1 MLVPIGAEHLKA
13 AYLRRASD
21 MLADTRANIVVTY
34 PYQSDGLRDVLGQ
47 TAGINA
53 LWQFIASHELKGH
66 GQILIDQFIHPPLY
80 LLLLLTAGLMIQI
93 EAHLALLPLDMSII
107 GTLTAED
114 AYHRLVQ
121 QMFRRMCRRKLFL
134 IVLV

>member
-13 AYLRRASD
+13 ANLRRASD

-34 PYQSDGLRDVLGQ
+34 PYQSDGLRDILRQ
-47 TAGINA
+47 TAGINP

-66 GQILIDQFIHPPLY
+66 GQILIYQFIHPPLY
-80 LLLLLTAGLMIQI
+80 LLLLLTTRLMVQM
-93 EAHLALLPLDMSII
+93 EAHLALLPFDMSII
-107 GTLTAED
+107 GALTAED

-121 QMFRRMCRRKLFL
+121 QMFRRMRRWELFL
-134 IVLV
+134 IMLV